1 MWPLLFIWG
10 GAAFGVYTVALAGL
24 GDRYSG
30 AMLLTGSAA
39 FGLMWGVGGVIG
51 PASAGGA
58 MQLWG
63 PAGLPF
69 IRGIPFAL
77 FTFMLL
83 WRRFNFRTITK

>member
-1 MWPLLFIWG
+1 
-10 GAAFGVYTVALAGL
+10 
-24 GDRYSG
+24 
-30 AMLLTGSAA
+30 
-39 FGLMWGVGGVIG
+39 MWGVGGIIG

-69 IRGIPFAL
+69 ILGIPLAP

-83 WRRFNFRTITK
+83 WRRFNFRAITK